1 MHETPTETSVSVSIH
16 LNTCNFSP
24 AHAYTHAPTIHVQM
38 CSSDT
43 SGNEYMHILM
53 CPGAD
58 WVQIGN
64 RLPGRTVCA
73 ISKHLYTIA
82 GTRTGAPLA
91 PDMQRLLKAQ
101 KLQYR
106 QDPLPDTSIDMPQ
119 YQKKDKIIRKGD
131 TVVLSGMSKWNTE
144 FNNKTCVVKLIV
156 QECSE
161 QDYKMVFMVELE
173 EQRFFPAIIKANQ
186 RRERA
191 NKQTGYS
198 RYGDQMQEHYFLA
211 RFGQITVQT

>member
-1 MHETPTETSVSVSIH
+1 
-16 LNTCNFSP
+16 
-24 AHAYTHAPTIHVQM
+24 M

-43 SGNEYMHILM
+43 IGNEYMHILM

-64 RLPGRTVCA
+64 LLPGRTVRA
-73 ISKHLYTIA
+73 IKLHWYATTA
-82 GTRTGAPLA
+82 ATTTGAPLA

-101 KLQYR
+101 KLRYR
-106 QDPLPDTSIDMPQ
+106 QDPLPDTSIDLPE

-131 TVVLSGMSKWNTE
+131 TVVLSGMSKLNTE

-161 QDYKMVFMVELE
+161 KDYRMVFMVELE
-173 EQRFFPAIIKANQ
+173 EQGLFPAITKANR
-186 RRERA
+186 RREKA